1 VAELHCRRGEY
12 KKGLQYAEKALG
24 GAIYDA
30 GANYIYGVI
39 CRNLGRLVD
48 AKEALGW
55 AARSMKYRSGA
66 YCQMAE
72 VCLVEGNF
80 VLAGQYCQR
89 ALDFNKYN
97 INAYQSLAITYRK
110 LKQPGQARK
119 VLSQILVI
127 EPLNHMARYE
137 LYLLEPSTKN
147 LSYFKSMIRNELPH
161 ENYLEMAIYYVKL
174 GLDAEAVGL
183 LKHAPEYPT
192 MYYWLG
198 YLLKEKA
205 PTASEKYVEKGRAL
219 SAKLVFPFREESIA
233 VFQWAC
239 ESWPSD
245 WKAKYYLGLIYWS
258 KGRVEEARELFADC
272 GRPDFAAFY
281 IARSHLY
288 KESDT
293 QRISADL
300 EKAVTVDSKD
310 WRNWHHLVSF
320 YNERGMFNKAL
331 TLAQQADRQFSDE
344 DKLKVELVRALV
356 GNKRY
361 GEALGILG
369 EIEVLPYEGAS
380 EVHGLFVCCQVHLA
394 LEHMEKGDYRCAIG
408 YIEKSKEYPEHLGR
422 GRPYNPDFRLQE
434 GLEAICRERLRAE
447 GKGPVE
453 LQLSPEVLE
462 LIEAMDNIK

>member
-1 VAELHCRRGEY
+1 VAELYCRRGEY
-12 KKGLQYAEKALG
+12 KKALRYAEKALG

-66 YCQMAE
+66 YCQIAE
-72 VCLVEGNF
+72 ICLLEGNF
-80 VLAGQYCQR
+80 ALAGQYCRR

-97 INAYQSLAITYRK
+97 IDAYQSLGITYRK
-110 LKQPGQARK
+110 LKQPEQARK
-119 VLSQILVI
+119 ALAELLAI
-127 EPLNHMARYE
+127 EPLNHLARYE
-137 LYLLEPSTKN
+137 LYLLEPGKRS
-147 LSYFKSMIRNELPH
+147 LSNFQSMIRNELPH

-174 GLDAEAVGL
+174 GFDAEAVGL
-183 LKHAPEYPT
+183 LKYAPEYPT
-192 MYYWLG
+192 VYYWLG
-198 YLLKEKA
+198 YLLREKLS
-205 PTASEKYVEKGRAL
+205 TASKKYAEKGRGL
-219 SAKLVFPFREESIA
+219 SAKLVFPFREESVE

-245 WKAKYYLGLIYWS
+245 WKAKYYLGLVYWS

-272 GRPDFAAFY
+272 GQPDFAAFY

-288 KESDT
+288 KESDA

-300 EKAVTVDSKD
+300 EKAVAVDSKD

-320 YNERGMFNKAL
+320 YNERGMFDKAL
-331 TLAQQADRQFSDE
+331 TLAQQAARQFFDE
-344 DKLKVELVRALV
+344 DKLTVELVRALV

-380 EVHGLFVCCQVHLA
+380 EVHSLFVRCQIHLA
-394 LEHMEKGDYRCAIG
+394 LEDMEKGNYRRAIG
-408 YIEKSKEYPEHLGR
+408 YIEKSKEYPEHLGS
-422 GRPYNPDFRLQE
+422 GRPYNPDFRLQKR
-434 GLEAICRERLRAE
+434 LRAICRDNLGAE
-447 GKGPVE
+447 GKGGLE
-453 LQLSPEVLE
+453 LQLSSEVLE
-462 LIEAMDNIK
+462 LIEAMDNRK